1 MRRLLPALLLVL
13 ALALAAC
20 GDDDG
25 SGSGSASTGAETA
38 AKTESPAATAPAE
51 EEAADGCKT
60 VDAPEAREDGDLSKP
75 TSKLDRSKTYTA
87 VIETNCGTIEFALDV
102 KRAPK
107 TAASFAYL
115 AREKFF
121 DGLGFHRIVPGF
133 VVQGGD
139 PLGSGT
145 GGAGYKVVEAPPEDL
160 RYERGVVAMAKAGNE
175 EAGTSGSQ
183 FFIVT
188 ADDAG
193 LPPEYALVGKVTKGD
208 DVLDKIAA
216 VPTDPSTE
224 QPTSPVVMSKVTI
237 RES

>member
-25 SGSGSASTGAETA
+25 GGSGDSAATGTETA
-38 AKTESPAATAPAE
+38 AETTSGGTEAPAVE
-51 EEAADGCKT
+51 GCED
-60 VDAPEAREDGDLSKP
+60 VAAPEPREDGDLKKP
-75 TSKLDRSKTYTA
+75 TEKLDASKTYTA
-87 VIETNCGTIEFALDV
+87 VIETNCGTVEFELDV

-115 AREKFF
+115 AREGFY
-121 DGLGFHRIVPGF
+121 DGLSFHRIISGF

-139 PLGSGT
+139 PLGTGI
-145 GGAGYKVVEAPPEDL
+145 GGAGYQVEEAPPEDL
-160 RYERGVVAMAKAGNE
+160 RYERGVVAMAKGGQE
-175 EAGTSGSQ
+175 PSGTSGSQ

-188 ADDAG
+188 GDDAG
-193 LPPEYALVGKVTKGD
+193 LPPDYALVGKVTKGD
-208 DVLDKIAA
+208 DVLDKLAA
-216 VPTDPSTE
+216 VPTDPQTD
-224 QPTSPVVMSKVTI
+224 QPTSPMVMSKVTI

>member
-13 ALALAAC
+13 ALALVAC
-20 GDDDG
+20 GDDDDG
-25 SGSGSASTGAETA
+25 GGSASTGAETA
-38 AKTESPAATAPAE
+38 AKTEPTEETAP
-51 EEAADGCKT
+51 EEAAAGGCEE
-60 VDAPEAREDGDLSKP
+60 VEAPAAREDGDLKKP
-75 TSKLDRSKTYTA
+75 TEKLDASKTYTA
-87 VIETNCGTIEFALDV
+87 VIETNCGTIEFKLDV

-115 AREKFF
+115 AEEKFF

-145 GGAGYKVVEAPPEDL
+145 GGSGYKVVEAPPEDL
-160 RYERGVVAMAKAGNE
+160 RYERGIVAMAKAGDE
-175 EAGTSGSQ
+175 ESGTSGSQ

-193 LPPEYALVGKVTKGD
+193 LPPDYALVGKVTKGD
-208 DVLDKIAA
+208 DVLEKIAT
-216 VPTDPSTE
+216 VETDPSTE
-224 QPTSPVVMSKVTI
+224 QPTAPVVMEKVTVKT
-237 RES
+237 S

>member
-25 SGSGSASTGAETA
+25 GGSSDSAATGTETSAETTSGDEA
-38 AKTESPAATAPAE
+38 AEAETGCKEVPPAE
-51 EEAADGCKT
+51 
-60 VDAPEAREDGDLSKP
+60 ARADGDLKKP
-75 TSKLDRSKTYTA
+75 TEKLDASKTYTA
-87 VIETNCGTIEFALDV
+87 VIETNCGTIEFELDV

-115 AREKFF
+115 AREGFF

-133 VVQGGD
+133 VIQGGD
-139 PLGSGT
+139 PLGTGM
-145 GGAGYKVVEAPPEDL
+145 GGAGYQVEEAPPEDL
-160 RYERGVVAMAKAGNE
+160 RYERGVVAMAKGGAE
-175 EAGTSGSQ
+175 PAGTSGSQ

-188 ADDAG
+188 GDDAG
-193 LPPEYALVGKVTKGD
+193 LPPDYALVGKVTKGD
-208 DVLDKIAA
+208 DVVDTIAS

-224 QPTSPVVMSKVTI
+224 QPTAPVVMSKVTI